1 MDFETILY
9 ETRNGIA
16 YITLNRPKVL
26 NALNDTMNRELIDAL
41 REFDTDGGAM
51 VAILSGTDRCFSSGA
66 DVKQRQLR
74 PREELARLGGPVGEK
89 ASDGAL
95 GLGRSVNWKPVIAAV
110 HGYAIGVAFSMAMEC
125 DLIVAA
131 ENTQF
136 QITEVSRGLGAPQHW
151 VKAWFWGGG
160 RFATQVALT
169 GRFFSAQE
177 AYRFGMVNA
186 VVPADRLIPEAENLA
201 REIMANPPL
210 SVRSNVRMSRWH
222 VRRMCEDAEMYSHG
236 LKLYLT
242 EDFQE
247 SAKAFME
254 KRTPVFKGK

>member
-9 ETRNGIA
+9 ETRDGIA

-41 REFDTDGGAM
+41 REFDIDDRAM
-51 VAILSGTDRCFSSGA
+51 VAILSGADRCFSSGA

-74 PREELARLGGPVGEK
+74 PREELARLGGPAGAK

-169 GRFFSAQE
+169 SRFFSAEE
-177 AYRFGMVNA
+177 AYRFGMVNS
-186 VVPADRLIPEAENLA
+186 VVPNDRLIPEAENLA
-201 REIMANPPL
+201 REIMAN
-210 SVRSNVRMSRWH
+210 R
-222 VRRMCEDAEMYSHG
+222 D
-236 LKLYLT
+236 
-242 EDFQE
+242 
-247 SAKAFME
+247 
-254 KRTPVFKGK
+254 KR